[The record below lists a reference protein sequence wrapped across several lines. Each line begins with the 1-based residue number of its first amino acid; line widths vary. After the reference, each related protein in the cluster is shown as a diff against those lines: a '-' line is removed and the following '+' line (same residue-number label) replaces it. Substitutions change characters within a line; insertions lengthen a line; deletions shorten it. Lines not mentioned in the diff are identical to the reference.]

1 MIGPQEK
8 HRNLRRD
15 KDSKDFF
22 HEVLSLIKIPPKL
35 VWKEAFHRVHSFDS
49 KCFVGKFS
57 IGIKS
62 SKISMN
68 FLSIKGTLKFYLIR
82 ILNRLSF

>member
-1 MIGPQEK
+1 MIGPQER
-8 HRNLRRD
+8 HSNLRRD

-22 HEVLSLIKIPPKL
+22 HEVLPLIKIPPKL
-35 VWKEAFHRVHSFDS
+35 IWEEAFYRNFIEFHRVHSFDS
-49 KCFVGKFS
+49 KGFIGKIP

-68 FLSIKGTLKFYLIR
+68 FKGA
-82 ILNRLSF
+82 

>member
-22 HEVLSLIKIPPKL
+22 HEVLPLVKIPPKL
-35 VWKEAFHRVHSFDS
+35 IWEEAFHSNFIGFHRVYSFDS
-49 KCFVGKFS
+49 KGFVGKIP

-62 SKISMN
+62 SKIPMN
-68 FLSIKGTLKFYLIR
+68 FL
-82 ILNRLSF
+82 

>member
-22 HEVLSLIKIPPKL
+22 HEVLPLVKIPPKL
-35 VWKEAFHRVHSFDS
+35 VWEEAFHRNFIGFHIVHFFDS
-49 KCFVGKFS
+49 KGFIGKIPIEIKFS
-57 IGIKS
+57 
-62 SKISMN
+62 KICIN
-68 FLSIKGTLKFYLIR
+68 FL
-82 ILNRLSF
+82 

>member
-22 HEVLSLIKIPPKL
+22 HEVLPLVKIPPKL
-35 VWKEAFHRVHSFDS
+35 VWEEAFHRNFIGFHRVHSFDS
-49 KCFVGKFS
+49 KGFVGK
-57 IGIKS
+57 IPIEIKF
-62 SKISMN
+62 SKIFTN
-68 FLSIKGTLKFYLIR
+68 FL
-82 ILNRLSF
+82 